1 MKKIISSIIA
11 NSQKELNKRIIKV
24 KNYSN
29 WLQLDVMDGKF
40 VKNNS
45 LMFDFKLP
53 KTKCKYEVH
62 LMIKYPELWI
72 KKNWKKAGVIIFHIE
87 SCKNEDEVKYL
98 IRIIKNKKRKVGI
111 ALNPKTNISKIKPFL
126 DKVDVVLVMSV
137 YPGKYGAKFL
147 PFVLKKISN
156 IRKLKPKLN
165 IEIDGGISQKTI
177 SQASVAGANIFVSGS
192 FLQKSKNTKVAI
204 KQLEAGIKQ
213 VSVEVIKH

>member
-72 KKNWKKAGVIIFHIE
+72 KKNWKKAGVIIFHI
-87 SCKNEDEVKYL
+87 D
-98 IRIIKNKKRKVGI
+98 
-111 ALNPKTNISKIKPFL
+111 
-126 DKVDVVLVMSV
+126 
-137 YPGKYGAKFL
+137 
-147 PFVLKKISN
+147 
-156 IRKLKPKLN
+156 
-165 IEIDGGISQKTI
+165 
-177 SQASVAGANIFVSGS
+177 
-192 FLQKSKNTKVAI
+192 
-204 KQLEAGIKQ
+204 
-213 VSVEVIKH
+213 